1 MSGPDCAL
9 GEQCV
14 AVGVQ
19 AAYDAVARAYHDEFG
34 NELDGKPLD
43 RALLEAFTELAGA
56 GVVADV
62 GCGPGHI
69 TRFLAARHAGV
80 IGIDVSP
87 GMIRV
92 AREQAPALA
101 FAVGLCC
108 DSRLPTAPGPGP
120 SPYSII
126 HLTASQRAR
135 AFREFARTV
144 RPGGWLLVAFHVDS
158 PEFAAGEVNHLTDW
172 FGQPVELDGYLVHFT
187 WHIVTVMLLA
197 FSVLL
202 MTLAWAGIADLK
214 TLLLRWLAV
223 FWLAATATIFWVAR
237 RRVRN
242 LLCPPIPLLFVV
254 IAVMCWA
261 AST

>member
-1 MSGPDCAL
+1 MLRLPATDGAWSGAIAVFDHPPDCQPAGQGL
-9 GEQCV
+9 P
-14 AVGVQ
+14 GVRP
-19 AAYDAVARAYHDEFG
+19 D
-34 NELDGKPLD
+34 L
-43 RALLEAFTELAGA
+43 
-56 GVVADV
+56 
-62 GCGPGHI
+62 
-69 TRFLAARHAGV
+69 
-80 IGIDVSP
+80 
-87 GMIRV
+87 
-92 AREQAPALA
+92 
-101 FAVGLCC
+101 
-108 DSRLPTAPGPGP
+108 
-120 SPYSII
+120 
-126 HLTASQRAR
+126 
-135 AFREFARTV
+135 REFARTV